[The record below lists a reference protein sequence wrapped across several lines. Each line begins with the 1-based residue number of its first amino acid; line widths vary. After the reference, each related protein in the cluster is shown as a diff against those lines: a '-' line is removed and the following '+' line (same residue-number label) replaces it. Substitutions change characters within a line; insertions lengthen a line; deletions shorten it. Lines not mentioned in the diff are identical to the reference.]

1 MRLTWRDA
9 VAAVL
14 VAGVVTLYAAFVAGH
29 GVTPVAGPRA
39 LAGGALLLGL
49 AACAVG
55 ARVDPDR
62 AAGRGW
68 AGYVLASVLGAVA
81 LVAALLTML
90 TGSTITLGVLVA
102 TTGMLWLY
110 ATVRHATEGRVR
122 DSELRRLVER
132 TPVQRKDELR

>member
-9 VAAVL
+9 VATVL
-14 VAGVVTLYAAFVAGH
+14 VAGVVALYAAFVAGH
-29 GVTPVAGPRA
+29 GVAPVAGPRA

-49 AACAVG
+49 TACAVG

-62 AAGRGW
+62 AAGSGW

-90 TGSTITLGVLVA
+90 TGSAITLGVLVA

-110 ATVRHATEGRVR
+110 ATVRHATPERQP
-122 DSELRRLVER
+122 SRLVG
-132 TPVQRKDELR
+132 TKGGALR